1 MVESIPKSAAQKVQR
16 FHLAEQFGQQDKT
29 HGGHELSSAE
39 IGEEVRGAWA
49 DELGAPPRSSSDN
62 FFGSGGGSMQAAA
75 LASNLSHRLGTN
87 LESAVVFQQPV
98 LHQLVACVEG
108 QFRGPQAQVRSP

>member
-16 FHLAEQFGQQDKT
+16 FHLAERFGQQDKT
-29 HGGHELSSAE
+29 DGRHELSSAE
-39 IGEEVRGAWA
+39 AGEEVRGAWA
-49 DELGAPPRSSSDN
+49 DELGAPPRNSSDN

-75 LASNLSHRLGTN
+75 LASNLSTRLGTN

-98 LHQLVACVEG
+98 LRKLVDCVED
-108 QFRGPQAQVRSP
+108 QLTEPKAQVRVT